1 MPYPGVTSIDLLR
14 VNPVQLP
21 HPSREVA
28 IWGLNEKVIVV
39 PHQTV
44 SMTKPVETVDYAP
57 QDRQKGLAVFV
68 IKEDRF
74 PSVATGGNVVH
85 SSWIL

>member
-1 MPYPGVTSIDLLR
+1 
-14 VNPVQLP
+14 
-21 HPSREVA
+21 
-28 IWGLNEKVIVV
+28 
-39 PHQTV
+39 
-44 SMTKPVETVDYAP
+44 MTKPVETMDYAP